1 LKAEQPNL
9 KNTEIIKVMA
19 VEWNMLT
26 DEQKIPYLEQTE
38 SQKQR
43 YEAEM
48 LAYKDMKAKAEATE
62 KAKKPAK
69 AEPK

>member
-1 LKAEQPNL
+1 MAE
-9 KNTEIIKVMA
+9 
-19 VEWNMLT
+19 EWNMLT

-48 LAYKDMKAKAEATE
+48 IAYKDMKAKAEATE